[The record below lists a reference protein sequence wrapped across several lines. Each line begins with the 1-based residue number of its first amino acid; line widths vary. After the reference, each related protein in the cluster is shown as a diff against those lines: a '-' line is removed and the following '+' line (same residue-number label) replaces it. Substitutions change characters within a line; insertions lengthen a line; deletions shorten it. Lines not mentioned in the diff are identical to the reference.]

1 VYGGR
6 GVSAQQKP
14 LELIHARNLLTCV
27 STPAFLVDS
36 AGDIVFFNEA
46 AGTVLGRRFEETGSI
61 GHEQWRRLIGPFDE
75 RGEPIPFEQLAL
87 NLALRRGQA
96 GHLRHKIREAGGTLR
111 EIEVSAVPLVAT
123 GGGFRGAIVFLW
135 PAGEIDVGN
144 AGIGAAA
151 ASESEGAA
159 L

>member
-1 VYGGR
+1 
-6 GVSAQQKP
+6 VSAQQKP
-14 LELIHARNLLTCV
+14 LELIHARNLLSCV
-27 STPAFLVDS
+27 STPAFLVDT

-46 AGTVLGRRFEETGSI
+46 AGAVLGRRFEETGSI

-75 RGEPIPFEQLAL
+75 RGEPIAFERLAL

-96 GHLRHKIREAGGTLR
+96 GHLQHKIREAGGTLR

-135 PAGEIDVGN
+135 PAGEIDAGD
-144 AGIGAAA
+144 AGIVAAVTDG
-151 ASESEGAA
+151 EGATR
-159 L
+159 

>member
-1 VYGGR
+1 
-6 GVSAQQKP
+6 VSAQQKP
-14 LELIHARNLLTCV
+14 LELIHARNLLSCV
-27 STPAFLVDS
+27 STPAFLVDT

-46 AGTVLGRRFEETGSI
+46 AGAVLGRRFEETGSI

-75 RGEPIPFEQLAL
+75 RGEPIAFERLAL

-96 GHLRHKIREAGGTLR
+96 GHLQHKIREAGGTLR

-135 PAGEIDVGN
+135 PAGEIDAGD
-144 AGIGAAA
+144 AGIGSVAAVTDG
-151 ASESEGAA
+151 EGATR
-159 L
+159 